1 MKQYWKAFVMCQSM
15 FCAIP
20 CPWKAWDEKARP
32 LMLLFLPLVGLEIGF
47 IWAAIAVM
55 AAVLPVPSLLAG
67 ALICLCPFFMTGF
80 IHLDGFMDVTDAVK
94 SWRDLERRRE
104 ILKDSRVGAF
114 AVINV
119 VCLMIMQFAA
129 GASIAGSLAEAAGS
143 GAQDGIYGAGGGNLA
158 AAFETCVP
166 VFVMLLLIPMVSRCC
181 SGLAVT
187 ALPAME
193 TSQYADA
200 DEKSVGQIVV
210 YVILIVLAI
219 AVAFITTDRYG
230 LVILG
235 CMAGY
240 ALALR
245 RAYKSLKGMNGDIS
259 GYALTIGEM
268 CGLIVLALL

>member
-1 MKQYWKAFVMCQSM
+1 MKQLWDAFVMCQSM

-20 CPWKAWDEKARP
+20 CPWKNWNEKARP
-32 LMLLFLPLVGLEIGF
+32 QMLLFLPMVGLEIGF
-47 IWAAIAVM
+47 IWAVLALVV
-55 AAVLPVPSLLAG
+55 AALSLPPLLTG
-67 ALICLCPFFMTGF
+67 ALICLCPFFITGF
-80 IHLDGFMDVTDAVK
+80 LHLDGFMDVTDAVK

-119 VCLMIMQFAA
+119 ACLMIMQFAA
-129 GASIAGSLAEAAGS
+129 SASVVGVLVESAGS
-143 GAQDGIYGAGGGNLA
+143 GMPDDVGAVGGDMA
-158 AAFETCVP
+158 AMFGTCAP
-166 VFVMLLLIPMVSRCC
+166 VFVILLLIPMVSRCC
-181 SGLAVT
+181 SGLAVA

-193 TSQYADA
+193 TSQYAGDA
-200 DEKSVGQIVV
+200 DRNSGHIVV

-219 AVAFITTDRYG
+219 VAAFILTGRYG
-230 LVILG
+230 FAVLG

-240 ALALR
+240 GLSLR
-245 RAYKSLKGMNGDIS
+245 RAYKSLQGMNGDIS